1 MKVEVFFMSKIH
13 VFKTGEHKA
22 ANGTSFTATKE
33 TLAELASSYNPQNF
47 MAPAV
52 KGHPKHDD
60 PAYGWVNKVIADGDD
75 LYVEFEE
82 NSLDKTFQEE
92 VKNGRYKNISI
103 SIYPPKHPSNPCPG
117 KASLRHVGFLGA
129 MAPAVKG
136 LKPVN
141 FADEEDGIWEF
152 SVMPQTKRIGFALRR
167 ISSIFRRIREREIEE
182 NGIEAADSLV
192 RDWEIESIDEW
203 SHEDEQT
210 HFSEPDDTLPTEKNK
225 DDEKMSKEIEEKQA
239 ALDAERKAFEAE
251 KAEIEKQKQEFNEA
265 QAKQKAEALINS
277 AIEEKKLTKGQA
289 EGLAEFM
296 VGLNDDELLEF
307 GEAGK
312 KSSFAFMADFIG
324 GLPQVASFSEYT
336 ALSGDEIDFS
346 ENESAILLK
355 RAKQLEI
362 AEGLAFTEA
371 LDKADVELKAAKK
384 RG

>member
-1 MKVEVFFMSKIH
+1 MANQNSNRIH

-22 ANGTSFTATKE
+22 ANGTNFAVTQE
-33 TLAELASSYNPQNF
+33 TLKELASSYNPQNF

-60 PAYGWVNKVIADGDD
+60 PAYGWVNKVVADGDD
-75 LYVEFEE
+75 LYVEFDE
-82 NSLDKTFQEE
+82 NSLDKTFKEE
-92 VKNGRYKNISI
+92 VNAGRYKNISI
-103 SIYPPKHPSNPCPG
+103 SIYPPKHPSNPSPG

-141 FADEEDGIWEF
+141 FADEEDGVLEF

-225 DDEKMSKEIEEKQA
+225 DDEIMSKEIEEKQA
-239 ALDAERKAFEAE
+239 EIEAERKVIEAE
-251 KAEIEKQKQEFNEA
+251 KAEIEKQKQEFAEA
-265 QAKQKAEALINS
+265 QTKQKAEALINS
-277 AIEEKKLTKGQA
+277 AIEEKRLTKGQA
-289 EGLAEFM
+289 EGLADFM
-296 VGLNDDELLEF
+296 AGLNDSELLEF

-324 GLPQVASFSEYT
+324 NLLPVVDFFEHAAPADEVIDLSEGESAALLRRARQLEKTEGL
-336 ALSGDEIDFS
+336 DFS
-346 ENESAILLK
+346 E
-355 RAKQLEI
+355 
-362 AEGLAFTEA
+362 A
-371 LDKADVELKAAKK
+371 LDRADAELKAAKK